1 MINLLPPQ
9 EKKQISA
16 GRVNVILRR
25 YCIISLIFAGL
36 LFLTIGGF
44 YLFLENSR
52 TSAQANI
59 DEGNAKLAQYQSTQ
73 KEVSEFKKDLD
84 SAKVIINSEAHYS
97 TIIPKIAQ
105 YIPSGM
111 VLDSLALD
119 TSALDKPLS
128 LSLTAL
134 GKNKDDAIR
143 IKTSLEKSEIFSDV
157 HLETVVYS
165 GGNQSSDKPA
175 DYPITIKISVTPKP
189 EVLKQ

>member
-73 KEVSEFKKDLD
+73 KEVSEFKKYRDCYASD
-84 SAKVIINSEAHYS
+84 YDN
-97 TIIPKIAQ
+97 
-105 YIPSGM
+105 
-111 VLDSLALD
+111 
-119 TSALDKPLS
+119 
-128 LSLTAL
+128 
-134 GKNKDDAIR
+134 AIYYHM
-143 IKTSLEKSEIFSDV
+143 KS
-157 HLETVVYS
+157 
-165 GGNQSSDKPA
+165 P
-175 DYPITIKISVTPKP
+175 
-189 EVLKQ
+189 

>member
-9 EKKQISA
+9 EKKQINA

-111 VLDSLALD
+111 VLDSLTLD
-119 TSALDKPLS
+119 TSALDKP

-165 GGNQSSDKPA
+165 GGNQSPDKPA
-175 DYPITIKISVTPKP
+175 DYPITITISVTPKP

>member
-59 DEGNAKLAQYQSTQ
+59 DEGNAKLAQ
-73 KEVSEFKKDLD
+73 
-84 SAKVIINSEAHYS
+84 
-97 TIIPKIAQ
+97 
-105 YIPSGM
+105 
-111 VLDSLALD
+111 
-119 TSALDKPLS
+119 
-128 LSLTAL
+128 
-134 GKNKDDAIR
+134 
-143 IKTSLEKSEIFSDV
+143 
-157 HLETVVYS
+157 
-165 GGNQSSDKPA
+165 
-175 DYPITIKISVTPKP
+175 
-189 EVLKQ
+189 